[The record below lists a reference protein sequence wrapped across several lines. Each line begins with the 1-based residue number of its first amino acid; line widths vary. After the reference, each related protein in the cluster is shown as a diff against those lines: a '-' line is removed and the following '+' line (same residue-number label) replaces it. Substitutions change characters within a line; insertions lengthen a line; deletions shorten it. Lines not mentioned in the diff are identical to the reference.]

1 MITVMIDRNQTAVR
15 PLHLPGRRER
25 SKREKLIRI
34 REAAQRL
41 FASQGFEATTTRQ
54 IAEEAD
60 IGTGTLFLYA
70 KSKEELLVLV
80 FQEDMVRV
88 RDEAF
93 ATLPARKTLLE
104 EIFHVYRAMSEFHE
118 RDRALGRVYAKEMAF
133 VREPNRQGLH
143 DFMEGVYALTAE
155 RIEAAKSRGEIAAD
169 VPART
174 LSRNLFALYFSV
186 LQSGL
191 GDDISLTS
199 KDQLGLLRESLA
211 LQLRGLAA

>member
-1 MITVMIDRNQTAVR
+1 MNQPTEAI
-15 PLHLPGRRER
+15 GRRQR
-25 SKREKLIRI
+25 SKREKLVRI
-34 REAAQRL
+34 RRAAQRL
-41 FASQGFEATTTRQ
+41 FARQGFEATTTRQ

-70 KSKEELLVLV
+70 KTKEELLVLV

-143 DFMEGVYALTAE
+143 DFMEGVYSLTAE

-199 KDQLGLLRESLA
+199 KDQLGLLRDSLA

>member
-1 MITVMIDRNQTAVR
+1 MIEQGHKPIQTTATI
-15 PLHLPGRRER
+15 GRRQR
-25 SKREKLIRI
+25 SKREKLVRI
-34 REAAQRL
+34 RAAAQRL
-41 FASQGFEATTTRQ
+41 FARQGFDATTTRQ

-70 KSKEELLVLV
+70 KTKEELLVLV
-80 FQEDMVRV
+80 FQDDMVRV

-93 ATLPARKTLLE
+93 ATLPAKATFLE
-104 EIFHVYRAMSEFHE
+104 EIFHVYRAMCEFHE

-143 DFMEGVYALTAE
+143 EFMEGVYALTAS

-169 VPART
+169 VPTLT

-191 GDDISLTS
+191 GDNISLTS
-199 KDQLGLLRESLA
+199 RDQLGLLCESLA